1 LHCIYF
7 LRARGARALPLTA
20 RPAPPQLIFEKYED
34 RLTAACNI
42 TTTEALEIMLFRY
55 MNKPMHFAKFGKV
68 PGSRGVESVESI
80 LSRIGHDMCKPE
92 HAGTADGDNYVDGA
106 AAAARLSK
114 KASGHSYRVAPW
126 ACVNAGGNV
135 WRFGVELRFL
145 MLARAIF
152 GTSHGVS
159 QTSVQKVWDHMTRQM
174 LLERIPAT
182 IFPYSTYVTTMPDPD
197 GLALTI
203 STIRSHAQRPSTMI
217 RPLPESAVVDK
228 NSSSIPGLLP
238 CRQMPEDITIVSAQW
253 RLAERMS
260 DKDVTVSHSD
270 VHVEELSTP
279 PIPHDTWVSLDLV
292 QRAPGGGGGDAACA
306 LGSAAPYAS
315 VAIFI
320 HAGSQKV
327 SWAVQTARSDPVQ
340 LRRHAEAFGLSA
352 ALASDKLAA
361 WRAPLTLRTSPGIA
375 AALAATPATYT
386 RFHPIFHRRGVLV
399 AVPVVGA
406 LTAYLV
412 LLPWDAEDLQGVL
425 PGPGPFWFNPGTMGY
440 LAGAEEAPDGD
451 NYSQRLWPC
460 LAEVTEP
467 EQRAASARPAAA
479 AAAARRDVL
488 FTAVQNTLGFTA
500 ADAGGDDEL
509 VDEIQRQLA
518 VYTEAEPVLA
528 NLSSARV
535 DQYLVKVGEPL
546 LLDAMHPVLQ
556 ARFAA
561 SARLAAP
568 LDALKKGATLAELVE
583 HAAGAGV
590 HPVVECMLLYELPAS
605 IAPPCADAG
614 EFLVWVGVRQ
624 IHSVSKH
631 VDAIYLAVP
640 SRALVPRSRLEGL
653 GLLPALF
660 DVYCE

>member
-1 LHCIYF
+1 
-7 LRARGARALPLTA
+7 
-20 RPAPPQLIFEKYED
+20 
-34 RLTAACNI
+34 
-42 TTTEALEIMLFRY
+42 MLFRY
-55 MNKPMHFAKFGKV
+55 MNKPMHFTKFGKV
-68 PGSRGVESVESI
+68 PGARGVESVDSI
-80 LSRIGHDMCKPE
+80 LERLGHDMCS
-92 HAGTADGDNYVDGA
+92 AGRAGSADGEHYVDGGA
-106 AAAARLSK
+106 AAARQSK

-145 MLARAIF
+145 LLARAIF

-159 QTSVQKVWDHMTRQM
+159 QTSVQKVWDHMTRQL

-203 STIRSHAQRPSTMI
+203 STLASHAQRPSTMV

-260 DKDVTVSHSD
+260 DKNAAVAHSD
-270 VHVEELSTP
+270 VHVEELTTP
-279 PIPHDTWVSLDLV
+279 PIPHNTWVSLDLV
-292 QRAPGGGGGDAACA
+292 QRAPAADGA
-306 LGSAAPYAS
+306 SFTGSAAAYAS
-315 VAIFI
+315 VALFI
-320 HAGSQKV
+320 HPGSQKV
-327 SWAVQTARSDPVQ
+327 SWAVQAARTDPVL
-340 LRRHAEAFGLSA
+340 LRQHAASFGLSA
-352 ALASDKLAA
+352 ALACDKLAA
-361 WRAPLTLRTSPGIA
+361 WRAPLTLRTSPSIA
-375 AALAATPATYT
+375 AALAATAATYT

-399 AVPVVGA
+399 EVPVVGA

-412 LLPWDAEDLQGVL
+412 LLPWDAEDLTEVP
-425 PGPGPFWFNPGTMGY
+425 PGPGPCWFNPGTMGY
-440 LAGAEEAPDGD
+440 LAGAGEAPDGD

-460 LAEVTEP
+460 LGEVTEP
-467 EQRAASARPAAA
+467 DQRAPQLSAAE
-479 AAAARRDVL
+479 AAARRHGL
-488 FTAVQNTLGFTA
+488 FTAVQNTLGFGA
-500 ADAGGDDEL
+500 EDVGGEEAL
-509 VDEIQRQLA
+509 VCEIQKQLA
-518 VYTEAEPVLA
+518 VYTEADPVLA

-556 ARFAA
+556 ARFGA

-568 LDALKKGATLAELVE
+568 LDALKKGAALAELVE
-583 HAAGAGV
+583 HAAGARV

-605 IAPPCADAG
+605 IAAPRPDAG
-614 EFLVWVGVRQ
+614 EFLVSVGVRQ

-640 SRALVPRSRLEGL
+640 SRALVPRSRLDAL

-660 DVYCE
+660 EIYCE